1 MDNRTEMEL
10 VGAGTR
16 YWEWWKDRIFLLCQN
31 EGDGEAF
38 LAGAEVCCLLKTSE
52 S

>member
-1 MDNRTEMEL
+1 MDNRTKMEL

-16 YWEWWKDRIFLLCQN
+16 YWEWWKGSILLCRN
-31 EGDGEAF
+31 KEGGEAV
-38 LAGAEVCCLLKTSE
+38 LGGAEVCWLLKTSE

>member
-1 MDNRTEMEL
+1 MDNRTEMEP

-16 YWEWWKDRIFLLCQN
+16 YWEWWKGSILFCQN
-31 EGDGEAF
+31 KGDEEAV
-38 LAGAEVCCLLKTSE
+38 LGGAEVCCHLKTSE

>member
-16 YWEWWKDRIFLLCQN
+16 YWEWWKGSILLCQN
-31 EGDGEAF
+31 EGDGEVV